1 MNKNKFSFKMLS
13 KISEEKF
20 KIKESSWSLISKILI
35 KLKMVI
41 YQKTSFQE
49 FFINL
54 TYSLIIA
61 L

>member
-35 KLKMVI
+35 KLKTVI
-41 YQKTSFQE
+41 YQKTNFQE

-54 TYSLIIA
+54 TYSLIIV

>member
-1 MNKNKFSFKMLS
+1 MNKNKYSFKMLS

-41 YQKTSFQE
+41 SQKTSFQE

>member
-1 MNKNKFSFKMLS
+1 MNKNKYSFKMLS

-20 KIKESSWSLISKILI
+20 KIKEYSWSLISKILI
-35 KLKMVI
+35 KLKTVI
-41 YQKTSFQE
+41 SQKTSFQE

>member
-1 MNKNKFSFKMLS
+1 MNKNKYSFKMLS

-35 KLKMVI
+35 KLKTVI
-41 YQKTSFQE
+41 SQKTSFQE